1 LGGFDVGVGKAVG
14 NGFESKGGEA
24 VEGVGTSGLE
34 KAFMVELSVDKCD
47 MKASEVEDF
56 GHL

>member
-1 LGGFDVGVGKAVG
+1 LIQLSLAII
-14 NGFESKGGEA
+14 NIESKGGEA
-24 VEGVGTSGLE
+24 VEGVGTSGFE
-34 KAFMVELSVDKCD
+34 MAFMVELSIDEGD